1 MDSRG
6 HVMEEGVKA
15 QTKLEAF
22 RQHWEQMR
30 HAEGQRLS
38 FTNFY
43 ALIVAGVLAFISQS
57 GGSGKYIVLFGVLA
71 GISLIGMVLCIRTNK
86 AIERHRDLAWDL
98 AKELTEDTREKLYT
112 AFWEEKGCWRK
123 FTTLRVL
130 FPVLYGGLL
139 VLFALIACR
148 VIRLG

>member
-71 GISLIGMVLCIRTNK
+71 GISLVGMVLCLRTK
-86 AIERHRDLAWDL
+86 EAIERHRDLAWDL

-112 AFWEEKGCWRK
+112 AFWEEKGWRK
-123 FTTLRVL
+123 ATTLRVL
-130 FPVLYGGLL
+130 FLVLYGGLSL
-139 VLFALIACR
+139 VFGLIACG
-148 VIRLG
+148 VI